1 MKLWEHYH
9 APKTISEAEELLKM
23 YEGEARVLGG
33 GTDLLLDIKQGNHP
47 PVKALVDIT
56 KVEGLNTITV
66 MDGCAVIGAGVT
78 HTQVTKSQVLA
89 DQATCL
95 VEGCGAVG
103 GPQVRNVGTLGGN
116 VAHALPAG
124 DGTTSLVALDTEVE
138 ILQNGMQKRVDILDM
153 YKGPGE
159 SLLDSTKDI
168 LLKFIVPLSQPGEA
182 SAFKRVMR
190 PQGVALPILGCASW
204 LKLNPEQ
211 EIESARVCIG
221 PLSPRPMRV
230 TIVEELL
237 KGKRVDGVML
247 AKTVELAR
255 KKLKPRTSKYR
266 ATAGYRLEI
275 IEVLLRGTLQMA
287 YHRALTGDVV
297 PQGIG
302 LQ

>member
-9 APKTISEAEELLKM
+9 APKTISEAEELLKK

-47 PVKALVDIT
+47 PVKALIDIT

-66 MDGCAVIGAGVT
+66 EDGYAVIGAGVT

-89 DQATCL
+89 AQATCL
-95 VEGCGAVG
+95 VEGCGVVG

-124 DGTTSLVALDTEVE
+124 DGTTSLVALDAEVE
-138 ILQNGMQKRVDILDM
+138 VLQDGEQKRVNILEM

-168 LLKFIVPLSQPGEA
+168 LLKFIVPLSQTGEA
-182 SAFKRVMR
+182 SAFQRVMR

-211 EIESARVCIG
+211 EIESARICIG
-221 PLSPRPMRV
+221 PLSPTPMRV
-230 TIVEELL
+230 TIAEDLL
-237 KGKRVDGVML
+237 KGKRIDGDML
-247 AKTVELAR
+247 ARTIELAR
-255 KKLKPRTSKYR
+255 KELKPRTSKYR
-266 ATAGYRLEI
+266 ATAGYRLEM
-275 IEVLLRGTLQMA
+275 IEVLLRGTLQIA
-287 YHRALTGDVV
+287 YHRALTGEVV